1 MFKLIK
7 NVDLYA
13 PEHLGKRDILICG
26 EKVVRIEE
34 NITAPFE
41 DTVIIDGEGKVC
53 IPGMIDQ
60 HVHVTGGGGESS
72 FKSRVTEILMTD
84 IVKNGVTTVVGL
96 LGTDSTTRS
105 VHNLLAKTKALNAEG
120 ITAFCLTGAYELPSP
135 TITGS
140 VKNDITYIEEIIG
153 CKLAIADHRSSYVTK
168 QELLRLATQVRH
180 GSLIGGK
187 PGVLHM
193 HTGKD
198 KLGLKDVIA
207 IVEETDIPIKHFRP
221 THCGNLLEDA
231 IKFAKMGGNI
241 DFTTGPNEGERAKML
256 VDVMNQVNPEL
267 VTISSDSNGSMP
279 IWGSNNELIGMGT
292 GKIETLY
299 ATVKALVLECGMPLE
314 KAITLVTSNVAKGI
328 DQYPRKGAIQVGS
341 DADIVFLG
349 ENMAIDT
356 VIARGQ
362 VMVEKGENIVM
373 GYYGK

>member
-279 IWGSNNELIGMGT
+279 IWGPNNELIGMGT

-349 ENMAIDT
+349 EN
-356 VIARGQ
+356 
-362 VMVEKGENIVM
+362 IVM

>member
-13 PEHLGKRDILICG
+13 PEHVGKRDILVCG
-26 EKVVRIEE
+26 EKIVKIEE
-34 NITAPFE
+34 NINAPFE
-41 DTVIIDGEGKVC
+41 DTVVIDGEGKVC

-72 FKSRVTEILMTD
+72 FKSRVPEILMTD

-135 TITGS
+135 TITGT

-180 GSLIGGK
+180 GALIGGK

-207 IVEETDIPIKHFRP
+207 IVEETDIPIRHFRP
-221 THCGNLLEDA
+221 THCANLVEDA
-231 IKFAKMGGNI
+231 VKFAKMGGNI
-241 DFTTGPNEGERAKML
+241 DFTSGRDAVKLAKL
-256 VDVMNQVNPEL
+256 LTEVVKEVDPEL
-267 VTISSDSNGSMP
+267 VTFSSDSNGSMP
-279 IWGSNNELIGMGT
+279 IWGPNNELVGMGT
-292 GKIETLY
+292 GKIETLF
-299 ATVKALVLECGMPLE
+299 ATVKALVMECGMPLE
-314 KAITLVTSNVAKGI
+314 NAIKMVTENVAKGI
-328 DQYPRKGAIQVGS
+328 DQYPRKGCVKVGS
-341 DADIVFLG
+341 DADIVLLG
-349 ENMAIDT
+349 EGMSIDT
-356 VIARGQ
+356 VLARGQ
-362 VMVEKGENIVM
+362 VMVENGKNVVM